1 MGMTERQIM
10 ADKKAFDINFLR
22 IAALVI
28 ALVGAVG
35 SLYFMFNA
43 GRGQPSVLL
52 LALFTAWVLSP
63 FVGLFVANM
72 ISKRWAVLTRASL
85 YGLIIVLAL
94 GSLVAY
100 SGILSSPET
109 KPAFVF
115 LVVPLTSWFLMV
127 TVILIASGISRKS
140 IDKN

>member
-1 MGMTERQIM
+1 MKERQIM
-10 ADKKAFDINFLR
+10 ADKKAFDLNFLR
-22 IAALVI
+22 MATLVI
-28 ALVGAVG
+28 ALIGAVG

-43 GRGQPSVLL
+43 GREQKSVLL

-72 ISKRWAVLTRASL
+72 ISKQWAVLTRASIYCL
-85 YGLIIVLAL
+85 MIVLTL
-94 GSLVAY
+94 GSLVVY
-100 SGILSSPET
+100 SGTFSSPET

-127 TVILIASGISRKS
+127 TVILIASGMSRKS
-140 IDKN
+140 INKN